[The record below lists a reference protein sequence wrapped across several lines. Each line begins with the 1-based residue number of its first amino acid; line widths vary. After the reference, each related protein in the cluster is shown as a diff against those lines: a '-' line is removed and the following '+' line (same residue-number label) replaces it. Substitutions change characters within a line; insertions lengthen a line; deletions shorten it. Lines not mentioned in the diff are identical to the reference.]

1 MRKWQNVKRGMLS
14 LYSNLNG
21 ASVTVAGT
29 SVLGSDRSCERT
41 MREDFFLVNLGVAS
55 HGMLKVKAI

>member
-1 MRKWQNVKRGMLS
+1 MLS